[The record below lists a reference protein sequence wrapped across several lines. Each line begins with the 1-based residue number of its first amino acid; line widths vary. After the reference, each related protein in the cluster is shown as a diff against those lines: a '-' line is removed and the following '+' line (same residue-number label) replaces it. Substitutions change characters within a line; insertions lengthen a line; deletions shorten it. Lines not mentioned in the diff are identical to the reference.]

1 MLLDT
6 RSDKDTPIRIRLIWS
21 VFITLIS
28 AGLLYVGGLKHQTAI
43 VLFGFPM
50 VILLTIICVTLF
62 KALHQE
68 DISTINIVPKHPDVK

>member
-1 MLLDT
+1 HVLCFLDT

-28 AGLLYVGGLKHQTAI
+28 AGLLYVGGLKTIQTAI

-68 DISTINIVPKHPDVK
+68 DISTINIVPK

>member
-1 MLLDT
+1 
-6 RSDKDTPIRIRLIWS
+6 
-21 VFITLIS
+21 
-28 AGLLYVGGLKHQTAI
+28 GLKTIQTAI